1 MDYWEV
7 VKVMTC
13 AFTPTAASSSNAVS
27 AILTLFNIM
36 SFKLVPKTLYFLKH
50 WQRYA
55 KLYIRTLQY
64 DYIFLRI
71 YSIQGSTTVK
81 RLPRPSSERSS
92 MRPPIFSTMSTQM
105 DKPSPTP
112 WENSLRL

>member
-1 MDYWEV
+1 MI
-7 VKVMTC
+7 T
-13 AFTPTAASSSNAVS
+13 F
-27 AILTLFNIM
+27 
-36 SFKLVPKTLYFLKH
+36 
-50 WQRYA
+50 
-55 KLYIRTLQY
+55 
-64 DYIFLRI
+64 FLRI